1 MIIAKIQKNTN
12 GVYQGFS
19 CTGHAGYA
27 KAGQDI
33 VCAAVSVLVI
43 NTANSICLLT
53 EDKIEVMMS
62 DENDIIAWKFLK
74 TPEHYA
80 VLLMDSM
87 VLGLQEIERNYKHK
101 YIKLIFEEV

>member
-1 MIIAKIQKNTN
+1 MITAKTQKNKS
-12 GVYQGFS
+12 GVYHGFS

-43 NTANSICLLT
+43 NTANSISLLT
-53 EDKIEVMMS
+53 DEKIEVNMS
-62 DENDIIAWKFLK
+62 DETDIIEWKFLG
-74 TPEHYA
+74 TPEHDA